1 MPLAAIESFTPLVNV
16 PSDFDEFWDST
27 VDALHGVDA
36 GLQLDEQTAPAQG
49 LRHDKL
55 RFKSFGNV
63 EISGYLLQHED
74 SKPRPLV
81 VHSHG
86 YNSQHDVMLNWA
98 NRGCHV
104 MGIDFRGFG
113 RSQPVSLARG
123 GYVLTGLDSPA
134 TSILRGAVMDL
145 FRAAELGQSLVAEK
159 LSTTTL
165 YGFSFGGGMAVMAS
179 AFGAPAD
186 LLVVGQPTL
195 GWHSERLRLSTAG
208 SSDEINRF
216 LVNAPGERDTVM
228 ASLAYFDTLH
238 FASRLQ
244 TPALIGIGLDDHV
257 VPSRSVIAIANHVT
271 DPRLEVRVLP
281 VAHSDDPRESL
292 WSVFDD
298 EWLDMSVKGIPGDYG
313 DLERQVR
320 TIDQ

>member
-1 MPLAAIESFTPLVNV
+1 MPLAAIESFTPLVNI
-16 PSDFDEFWDST
+16 PQDFDEFWDST
-27 VDALHGVDA
+27 VDALHGIDP
-36 GLQLDEQTAPAQG
+36 GLQLDEQPSPANG

-55 RFKSFGNV
+55 CYRSFGNV
-63 EISGYLLQHED
+63 EIAGYLLQHED
-74 SKPRPLV
+74 DSLRPLI

-104 MGIDFRGFG
+104 MGVDFRGFG
-113 RSQPVSLARG
+113 RSQQLSLARG

-145 FRAAELGQSLVAEK
+145 LRATELGRSLVAEK
-159 LSTTTL
+159 LSRTVL
-165 YGFSFGGGMAVMAS
+165 YGFSFGGGMAVMAN
-179 AFGAPAD
+179 AFGAAAD

-216 LVNAPGERDTVM
+216 LMASPRERDTVM
-228 ASLAYFDTLH
+228 GNLAYFDTLH

-244 TPALIGIGLDDHV
+244 TPTLVGIGLDDHV
-257 VPSRSVIAIANHVT
+257 VPSRSAIAIANHIA

-281 VAHSDDPRESL
+281 VSHSDDPRESL
-292 WSVFDD
+292 WAVFDD
-298 EWLDMSVKGIPGDYG
+298 EWLQFGIDGLPADFGNA
-313 DLERQVR
+313 ERQVR